1 MDIDPPRA
9 SLNESAGD
17 RTGKKLPETKDGK
30 PMSFRNKLMGGAKA
44 TAPKQFVDLV
54 EQGKMR
60 VNLVGGNRL
69 LLVISVDKEVMEEM
83 CQPWKEALVLCLLG
97 KSLGYKTMKTK
108 LAAVWRL
115 SSDFDLLDVGNG
127 FFMAKFDCQEDREKV
142 ISGGS
147 WMVFDHY
154 LAVSTWS
161 LKFISPAAKVKR
173 TLAWVCIPS
182 LDVAF
187 YDESFLLSVA

>member
-1 MDIDPPRA
+1 MDIDPPTA

-17 RTGKKLPETKDGK
+17 RTGKKPLEPKDGK
-30 PMSFRNKLMGGAKA
+30 PMSFRDKLMGGAKA
-44 TAPKQFVDLV
+44 SAPKKFVDLV

-60 VNLVGGNRL
+60 VDLIRGNRL
-69 LLVISVDKEVMEEM
+69 LPISVDKEVMEEM
-83 CQPWKEALVLCLLG
+83 CQPWKEALMLCLLG
-97 KSLGYKTMKTK
+97 KTLGYRMKKTK

-115 SSDFDLLDVGNG
+115 SGDFDLLDVGNG

-142 ISGGS
+142 IGGGP

-161 LKFISPAAKVKR
+161 P
-173 TLAWVCIPS
+173 
-182 LDVAF
+182 
-187 YDESFLLSVA
+187 